1 MLARPTRPQFATEL
15 RLQLLDVKGT
25 VVSEMNS
32 RAPIPRWV
40 TPSTG
45 SSRPRG
51 RAKRGTSALDAE
63 RKSEI
68 VSRLYDLVSRRAA
81 DTQLTV
87 DPERGRELPV
97 EGVTHRGIGARLFIS
112 ETTVPFTSKS

>member
-1 MLARPTRPQFATEL
+1 MNKGGRAAAAWVVRMLGADEREAGRGGMSA
-15 RLQLLDVKGT
+15 
-25 VVSEMNS
+25 
-32 RAPIPRWV
+32 AP
-40 TPSTG
+40 
-45 SSRPRG
+45 SSDGRSMSWRRFLRPRG